1 MRFSIDYSD
10 RKPLGRTGETVP
22 AIGVGTWRIN
32 DYSRAEAALI
42 RAVELGMNMIDTAEM
57 YANGEAE
64 RLVGRVIRA
73 VGKENTFVITKIL
86 PDRFSDQSK
95 VLKALESSL
104 RRLDTSYVD
113 LVLIHWPRPGTPIE
127 KQIQYLEATVEN
139 GMARYMGVSNFGPES
154 ISRALNAVKKHE
166 IVANQVKYSVLD
178 KQVERDLLD
187 ISIKNGVLIQ
197 AYTPLEWGGVARNNV
212 VVRIASKYSKTPV
225 QVALNYLISRP
236 MVAAIPKSER
246 VERIEE
252 FRGAMGWRLARK
264 DIEALENI

>member
-1 MRFSIDYSD
+1 MKFPIDPGD
-10 RKPLGRTGETVP
+10 RKPLGKSGETVP
-22 AIGVGTWRIN
+22 AIGVGTWRVN
-32 DYSRAEAALI
+32 DYSRAESALI

-73 VGKENTFVITKIL
+73 VGRENVFVITKIL

-95 VLKALESSL
+95 VLRALEASL

-113 LVLIHWPRPGTPIE
+113 LVLIHWPRAGVPIE
-127 KQIQYLEATVEN
+127 KQIQYLEATVEA
-139 GMARYMGVSNFGPES
+139 GMARYIGVSNFGLENVF
-154 ISRALNAVKKHE
+154 RALRATKKHE
-166 IVANQVKYSVLD
+166 IVANQVKYSVID
-178 KQVERDLLD
+178 KHVERDLLEF
-187 ISIKNGVLIQ
+187 SIKNGILIQ
-197 AYTPLEWGGVARNNV
+197 AYTPLEWGGVARNDV
-212 VVRIASKYSKTPV
+212 VVRIASKYGKTPV
-225 QVALNYLISRP
+225 QVALNYLISKP

-252 FRGAMGWRLARK
+252 FRGAMGWRLDSE